1 MLQQRTL
8 TTALIIITILAHSG
22 AQMVAKAQKGPWLLK
37 GGTVH
42 TVSNGTIPAD
52 VLIEG
57 EKIVSIGTDLT
68 AENATVVDCTDKH
81 IYPGFIDGGTYLGL
95 GEISAVS
102 LTQDM
107 AELGDFTPNM
117 KALTAVN
124 PNSVN
129 IPVTRTNGVTTVLTQ
144 PRGGQWPGT
153 AAVIDL
159 YGYTPQRM
167 YAGFEAVR
175 LVYPAT
181 GKRGRW
187 DRRSA
192 EDIKKAA
199 DKAAKKLN
207 KVWDEAVAFS
217 RIDSAAQASNQSLEV
232 YNPELAAL
240 LPAVRGEAKL
250 LVEVN
255 KKTDILSAIDWCQ
268 KRSID
273 AIFTGVSEGWRVA
286 DSLAAS
292 GYPCIVGPI
301 LSLPNRDYDRY
312 DTPYRNASLLAE
324 AGVPICIRTL
334 ETENVRNLPFNAGF
348 AAAYGLGTEAAVRA
362 ITLDAASILG
372 ISDTHGSIDP
382 GKYANCFVVDGDP
395 FEMKSRI
402 SHLFIR
408 GMQIPIENRHTLLY
422 DEFLNRDSE

>member
-1 MLQQRTL
+1 MLHKTI
-8 TTALIIITILAHSG
+8 TATLIIILALCTG
-22 AQMVAKAQKGPWLLK
+22 QAQMVTKAEKGPWLLQ

-42 TVSNGTIPAD
+42 TVSDGTIEAD
-52 VLIEG
+52 VLIADD
-57 EKIVSIGTDLT
+57 KIVSIGTDLDAGT
-68 AENATVVDCTDKH
+68 ATVIDCNGKH

-144 PRGGQWPGT
+144 PRGGQWPGI
-153 AAVIDL
+153 AAMIDL

-167 YAGFEAVR
+167 YAGAEMVR

-207 KVWDEAVAFS
+207 KVWDEAVAFA
-217 RIDSAAQASNQSLEV
+217 RIDSAAQATGQTLEV

-240 LPAVRGEAKL
+240 LPVVRGTGRL

-255 KKTDILSAIDWCQ
+255 KKTDILSAITWCRE
-268 KRSID
+268 RSID
-273 AIFTGVSEGWRVA
+273 AVLAGVSEGWRVV
-286 DSLAAS
+286 DTIAAS

-312 DTPYRNASLLAE
+312 DTPYRNAAMLAE

-348 AAAYGLGTEAAVRA
+348 AAAYGLGTEAAVKA
-362 ITLDAASILG
+362 ITLDAAIILG
-372 ISDTHGSIDP
+372 IGDTHGSIEV

-408 GMQIPIENRHTLLY
+408 GLQVPIENRHTLLY
-422 DEFLNRDSE
+422 DEFLDRDGE

>member
-1 MLQQRTL
+1 MKNI
-8 TTALIIITILAHSG
+8 LILFCLILCSHLSHS
-22 AQMVAKAQKGPWLLK
+22 QMVTKAKAGPWLLQ

-42 TVSNGTIPAD
+42 TVSDGTIRAD
-52 VLIEG
+52 VLIQG
-57 EKIVSIGTDLT
+57 DRIIALGTELDAGT
-68 AENATVVDCTDKH
+68 ATIIDCIDQH

-107 AELGDFTPNM
+107 NELGDFTPNM

-124 PNSVN
+124 PSSVN

-144 PRGGQWPGT
+144 PRGGQWPGI

-167 YAGFEAVR
+167 YGGFEAVR
-175 LVYPAT
+175 LLYPSN

-192 EDIKKAA
+192 EDIKKDAE
-199 DKAAKKLN
+199 KAMKKLDE
-207 KVWDEAVAFS
+207 VWVEAMAFA
-217 RIDSAAQASNQSLEV
+217 RIDSAAQAENQTINV
-232 YNPELAAL
+232 YNPELEAL
-240 LPAVRGEAKL
+240 LPVVRGEGKL

-255 KKTDILSAIDWCQ
+255 KKEDILKAIDWCQ
-268 KRSID
+268 SREVD
-273 AIFTGVSEGWRVA
+273 AILTGVAEGWRVA
-286 DSLAAS
+286 DTIAAT
-292 GYPCIVGPI
+292 GYPVIVGPI
-301 LSLPNRDYDRY
+301 TALPSRDYDRY
-312 DTPYRNASLLAE
+312 DTPYRNAARLVE
-324 AGVPICIRTL
+324 ADVPLCIRTM

-362 ITLDAASILG
+362 ITLDAAKILQ
-372 ISDTHGSIDP
+372 IDATHGSIEP
-382 GKYANCFVVDGDP
+382 GKYANCFVSDGDP
-395 FEMKSRI
+395 FEMKTRI

-408 GMQIPIENRHTLLY
+408 GQQIPMENRHTLLY
-422 DEFLNRDSE
+422 DEFIDRDNE